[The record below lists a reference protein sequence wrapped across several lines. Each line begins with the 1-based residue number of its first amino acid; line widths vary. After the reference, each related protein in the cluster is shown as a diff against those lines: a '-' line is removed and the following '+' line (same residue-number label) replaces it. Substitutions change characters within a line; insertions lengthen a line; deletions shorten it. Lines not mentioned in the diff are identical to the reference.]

1 MAPVARDSDLDL
13 NILATNIF
21 AVAVFETGVLQRI
34 FDSWS
39 IESLLTSEEAVLEA
53 AEQDRM
59 VPIHSA
65 LS

>member
-1 MAPVARDSDLDL
+1 MEPVARDSDLDL
-13 NILATNIF
+13 NILTTNIF
-21 AVAVFETGVLQRI
+21 AVTVFETRFLQQV

-39 IESLLTSEEAVLEA
+39 VESLLTSEGAVLEA
-53 AEQDRM
+53 AEQNRM

>member
-21 AVAVFETGVLQRI
+21 AVTVFETSVLQRV